1 MMDLHRS
8 GAAVWACSP
17 SSYFSPASFV
27 VPRDSSLEIC
37 GKQCPRGTRNG
48 RAPKADFEAEL
59 QEMLTELVRDAKAVS
74 PEVRADLVMQVG

>member
-1 MMDLHRS
+1 MFAVVLLFTS
-8 GAAVWACSP
+8 QLCGAAEFISGDMRQA
-17 SSYFSPASFV
+17 
-27 VPRDSSLEIC
+27 VPT
-37 GKQCPRGTRNG
+37 GNG